1 MTHTPT
7 LVLPTARTMIEL
19 MPVPTQTKLVSV
31 NSASPG
37 GLAGQPNP
45 TLLPEALFTTGRQG
59 EKGGVWGTPAI
70 TSTAGGGQVGI
81 THSRLALIH
90 VYANVRVYVGN
101 FFRTRT
107 PITSQTFQ
115 ERVCV
120 NTHVRNKHVCKYK

>member
-1 MTHTPT
+1 
-7 LVLPTARTMIEL
+7 MIEL

-31 NSASPG
+31 NSTSPG

-45 TLLPEALFTTGRQG
+45 TLLPEAPFTTGRQG

-90 VYANVRVYVGN
+90 VYANVCTWEISLGLELPLPPRHFKN
-101 FFRTRT
+101 
-107 PITSQTFQ
+107 
-115 ERVCV
+115 VCV
-120 NTHVRNKHVCKYK
+120 